1 MGIFLACFLLQ
12 GAGFGQDATGTIF
25 GTITDP
31 QGSALPGVHVRVTN
45 AATAITKEATTG
57 NGGEFHVVDLPIGN
71 YTVSAERAGF
81 ATVHTDPQQLLIN
94 QNLRLD
100 LRMQVGS
107 EKTVVDVSSESAGVE
122 TVNSTLGQSVTSR
135 PLVDLPLNGRDVL
148 QLALLQPGVTET
160 NEGNGS
166 AGFFSIAGGRSDS
179 VTYLLDGG
187 NNNDLL
193 GNEVVFNPNPDAI
206 AEFRILQNNYTAEYG
221 RNGGGVISV
230 VTKSG
235 GNQFH
240 GTAFEFLRNDAFNA
254 NSYFNKA
261 NGIPRDVLKRN
272 QYGGTFGGPVLRNK
286 LFFFVSYQGQ
296 RLKAKENPST
306 WYGNATTSVFTN
318 QQLHDGNF
326 AGDPGVIAFLSAN
339 PYFVSPGHAAADGVI
354 DQAKFDPVAK
364 KYIAAGYIPSTPSGL
379 LNPTGNQ
386 VDNRNEL
393 SLKIDFQLDDKD
405 KISATMGGNR
415 NPTSDDFRFADVPGF
430 PVVYRFQQ
438 YFLNVAYTRNWSN
451 ALLNEFRVTAQRTN
465 NQQAFPV
472 RSNSSPGDVGVA
484 IHSDDPTG
492 VPIIQFD
499 NGFLAGNSPYGPTT
513 FANDTFYYS
522 DTLSWIKGKHSWKFG
537 AGFSPYEN
545 NTSYDYYVN
554 GEFYFAGS
562 GIGADNTLAN
572 FLLGIPAQ
580 FFQYPKAPSNIRS
593 KNTFSFAQDEWHVN
607 RRLVLNLGVRYEY
620 STPKSDTLGRS
631 YSIIPGQQSTVF
643 PGAPNSL
650 VFPGDKGVPTGS
662 NFPDKNDF
670 APRVGF
676 AYDVKGD
683 GRTSIR
689 GGIGVFY
696 DILKGEDNLQF
707 NGQPPFF
714 SSAGI
719 AFNPPAGGATSNF
732 TYLSDPFGTAG
743 VTDPFP
749 SRPVDHSIDFGAAG
763 LLPFNSGGA
772 AFFVDPH
779 LRTPYVLQYN
789 LSVEREVTKDT
800 VLDLTYVGS
809 DAHKLTSLVDVNP
822 FDVPAKSGIRLLN
835 ELPANQACNAAFGY
849 CFASMPE
856 FRNVANQ
863 VYSGFEAGLTRRPT
877 RTWELG
883 DTYFTIGYTYA
894 HNIDNASGF
903 RQLSSTVPYYN
914 PSEFRASSDQDVRHR
929 VTISGGWDL
938 ALDHWWERG
947 WKRATQGW
955 SLFPIL
961 TWRTGFPFSIPASF
975 SDLYDP
981 SAPGPSGAGDPG
993 LAYANVVGSTALLNP
1008 HTYYPS
1014 LGPGAHW
1021 INPNSFSVGCEY
1033 GGADPTCGPGQT
1045 SYGSPYGN
1053 LGRNSLRAPDNVN
1066 LDLEV
1071 AKTTKLT
1078 ERVSMQLRAEMFNVL
1093 NHAEFRLP
1101 DNNAYSGTFGQIVN
1115 TYDPRIIQ
1123 LAVRFKF

>member
-1 MGIFLACFLLQ
+1 M
-12 GAGFGQDATGTIF
+12 
-25 GTITDP
+25 
-31 QGSALPGVHVRVTN
+31 
-45 AATAITKEATTG
+45 
-57 NGGEFHVVDLPIGN
+57 
-71 YTVSAERAGF
+71 
-81 ATVHTDPQQLLIN
+81 
-94 QNLRLD
+94 
-100 LRMQVGS
+100 
-107 EKTVVDVSSESAGVE
+107 
-122 TVNSTLGQSVTSR
+122 
-135 PLVDLPLNGRDVL
+135 
-148 QLALLQPGVTET
+148 
-160 NEGNGS
+160 
-166 AGFFSIAGGRSDS
+166 
-179 VTYLLDGG
+179 
-187 NNNDLL
+187 
-193 GNEVVFNPNPDAI
+193 
-206 AEFRILQNNYTAEYG
+206 
-221 RNGGGVISV
+221 
-230 VTKSG
+230 
-235 GNQFH
+235 
-240 GTAFEFLRNDAFNA
+240 
-254 NSYFNKA
+254 
-261 NGIPRDVLKRN
+261 
-272 QYGGTFGGPVLRNK
+272 
-286 LFFFVSYQGQ
+286 
-296 RLKAKENPST
+296 
-306 WYGNATTSVFTN
+306 
-318 QQLHDGNF
+318 
-326 AGDPGVIAFLSAN
+326 
-339 PYFVSPGHAAADGVI
+339 
-354 DQAKFDPVAK
+354 
-364 KYIAAGYIPSTPSGL
+364 
-379 LNPTGNQ
+379 NPTGNQ

-743 VTDPFP
+743 VTNPFP

-903 RQLSSTVPYYN
+903 RQSSSTVPYYN

-955 SLFPIL
+955 SLFPYPYVEDRFSLQYPCIVLRPIRSVCTGTFRRGRPGTCLRERRRIDRSSQSSHLLPVTRARCTLDQSQFIL
-961 TWRTGFPFSIPASF
+961 GRVRIWWCG
-975 SDLYDP
+975 SDLR
-981 SAPGPSGAGDPG
+981 PGTNQ
-993 LAYANVVGSTALLNP
+993 L
-1008 HTYYPS
+1008 
-1014 LGPGAHW
+1014 W
-1021 INPNSFSVGCEY
+1021 I
-1033 GGADPTCGPGQT
+1033 
-1045 SYGSPYGN
+1045 PYGN